1 MMRRSNRGV
10 PVEEVRETSPYLSQ
24 VVLYL
29 PELITDATIE
39 HFSPSLWNVISKRV
53 SGALQNHAVLWDGSI
68 AGIYHRQPG
77 FVFVSQHFRNDLRNL
92 AEACSAE
99 GHVAF
104 YDDLLLLPSGRFK
117 AGALQE
123 AAEALL
129 GPAVAS

>member
-1 MMRRSNRGV
+1 MRRSDRGV
-10 PVEEVRETSPYLSQ
+10 PPEVVQETSPYLSQ

-29 PELITDATIE
+29 PEWITDATIQ

-68 AGIYHRQPG
+68 VGIYHRQPG
-77 FVFVSQHFRNDLRNL
+77 FVFVSQRFRDDLRNL
-92 AEACSAE
+92 AQACSRE

-104 YDDLLLLPSGRFK
+104 YDDFLLLPNGKFK

-129 GPAVAS
+129 GPALGG